1 MLSRVP
7 RWIYLGL
14 LVVGLS
20 LCIPA
25 TRQLWTQLGHQ
36 IGLHG
41 LFLSIEC
48 IALAGILFRL
58 PRTQSLLAWTGLLMT
73 WMVGGNLWKVWL
85 IQDHLDSP
93 VDLSGFNWC
102 WQALSLA
109 ALVLGCQ
116 LLSRRHWHRLVWLLQ
131 CILCNLFLIDQLY
144 ERYFDDVPGLYLL
157 TQLSQAK
164 SVIPSTIELLS
175 RDDLAFP
182 GDLLLTV
189 PLLFLKAPLAPAR
202 RLTSAWFL
210 VPLAL
215 SLIFGVTMDPEDLRI
230 LRLRFRNVAAVQRL
244 GLFHYH
250 FYDVL
255 QMAYS
260 RWENLIDSRYDQK
273 MLSELVRQS
282 RKSIRTQNDTL
293 GMYRGKNL
301 IVFQLESFEWFV
313 FNLKVDGQP
322 VTPFLNELAK
332 ESWTG
337 GLQDQSGQGR
347 SSDGEFILLNSL
359 LPPGQRPLVYAYPS
373 NFYEGLPALLS
384 KANYLTSYAVAY
396 YGSFWNCRYMARRYG
411 FKKNLFRAELPADA
425 NNSIGWGLSDFGLV
439 NRLKVHW
446 QKFPRPF
453 FAYVV
458 TMMGHYPYRELTRAQ
473 ERLELPEKL
482 ADPENMLGRYLQ
494 LCRERDEEWRRIVET
509 LKEEGLWQTSVVV
522 LVGDHDAR
530 IDYEDMALLQ
540 PKGTFDEVDKIE
552 SDRVFCLIHGPDGK
566 LRGQGPAYAAQVDL
580 MPTLLHLLGVTE
592 YPTASLGLNL
602 LSPVGRKIIV
612 SKTGYS
618 IDPEYV
624 VVDNGSTWSTYARS
638 THKEVVQKDL
648 PPQKALEDWNDL
660 IRDVLRLNLVP
671 AMLKMR

>member
-1 MLSRVP
+1 MCFPASRQGWVEQ
-7 RWIYLGL
+7 
-14 LVVGLS
+14 V
-20 LCIPA
+20 
-25 TRQLWTQLGHQ
+25 
-36 IGLHG
+36 GLHG
-41 LFLSIEC
+41 LFLGLGSA
-48 IALAGILFRL
+48 ALATLLFVL
-58 PRTQSLLAWTGLLMT
+58 PRTQSLKVWTFTLMA

-93 VDLSGFNWC
+93 VDLSTLNWC
-102 WQALSLA
+102 WQAITLA
-109 ALVLGCQ
+109 ALVIACQ
-116 LLSRRHWHRLVWLLQ
+116 VVSRRHWHRLVWLLQ
-131 CILCNLFLIDQLY
+131 SLLCSLFLIDQLY

-157 TQLSQAK
+157 TQLNQAK

-175 RDDLAFP
+175 REDLAFP
-182 GDLLLTV
+182 SDLLLAL
-189 PLLFLKAPLAPAR
+189 PLLFMKAPLAPAR
-202 RLTSAWFL
+202 S
-210 VPLAL
+210 L
-215 SLIFGVTMDPEDLRI
+215 SLSWFCLPLVLSVVFGVTMDSDDLRI

-255 QMAYS
+255 QMVYS
-260 RWENLIDSRYDQK
+260 RWENLIDSRYDKK
-273 MLSELVRQS
+273 MLSELVHQS
-282 RKSIRTQNDTL
+282 SKSIRVKNETL

-301 IVFQLESFEWFV
+301 IIFQLESFEWFV

-347 SSDGEFILLNSL
+347 SSDGEFILVNSL

-373 NFYEGLPALLS
+373 NVYEGLPALLT
-384 KANYLTSYAVAY
+384 KAGYLTSYSVAY
-396 YGSFWNCRYMARRYG
+396 YGSFWNCRYMSKRYG
-411 FKKNLFRAELPADA
+411 FKRNLFREELPIDP
-425 NNSIGWGLSDFGLV
+425 NNTIGWGLSDYGLI
-439 NRLKVHW
+439 NRLKVYW
-446 QKFPRPF
+446 QDFPRPF

-458 TMMGHYPYRELTRAQ
+458 TMMGHYPYRELSSAQ
-473 ERLELPEKL
+473 ERLKLPDKM
-482 ADPENMLGRYLQ
+482 ADKENMLGRYLQ
-494 LCRERDEEWRRIVET
+494 LCRERDEQWRRIVDT
-509 LKEEGLWQTSVVV
+509 LKAEGLWQDSVVV

-566 LRGQGPAYAAQVDL
+566 LRGQGPKYAAQVDL

-592 YPTASLGLNL
+592 YPSACLGINL
-602 LSPVGRKIIV
+602 LSPAQRKIIV

-624 VVDNGSTWSTYARS
+624 VVDNGATWSTYARS
-638 THKEVVQKDL
+638 THEEVSQKDL
-648 PPQKALEDWNDL
+648 PVQKALDDWNDL
-660 IRDVLRLNLVP
+660 VRDILRLNLVP
-671 AMLKMR
+671 AMLKMH

>member
-7 RWIYLGL
+7 KWIFLCL
-14 LVVGLS
+14 AAVGLS
-20 LCIPA
+20 MCIPW
-25 TRQLWTQLGHQ
+25 TRSWWVTYV
-36 IGLHG
+36 GLHG
-41 LFLSIEC
+41 LFLGLGC
-48 IALAGILFRL
+48 IALALILFWL
-58 PRTQSLLAWTGLLMT
+58 PRTQNLRTWTLTLML
-73 WMVGGNLWKVWL
+73 WMIGGNLWKVWL

-102 WQALSLA
+102 WQAFSLA
-109 ALVLGCQ
+109 GLVVGCQ
-116 LLSRRHWHRLVWLLQ
+116 LLSRRHWHRLVWCLQ
-131 CILCNLFLIDQLY
+131 VILCNLFLIDQLY

-157 TQLSQAK
+157 TQLNQAK

-175 RDDLAFP
+175 REDLVFP
-182 GDLLLTV
+182 GDLLLTL
-189 PLLFLKAPLAPAR
+189 PLLFLKAPLAPIR
-202 RLTSAWFL
+202 KLTAAWFSLPL
-210 VPLAL
+210 VL
-215 SLIFGVTMDPEDLRI
+215 SVIFGVTMDPEDLRI

-260 RWENLIDSRYDQK
+260 RWENLIDSRYDEK

-282 RKSIRTQNDTL
+282 RKSIRHKNDSL

-301 IVFQLESFEWFV
+301 IIFQLESFEWFV

-347 SSDGEFILLNSL
+347 SSDGEFILINSL

-373 NFYEGLPALLS
+373 NYYEGLPALLS
-384 KANYLTSYAVAY
+384 KVNYLTSYAVAY

-411 FKKNLFRAELPADA
+411 FKRNLFRDDLPADP

-458 TMMGHYPYRELTRAQ
+458 TMMGHYPYRELSSSQ
-473 ERLELPEKL
+473 ERLKLPAKL
-482 ADPENMLGRYLQ
+482 ADKENMLGRYLQ
-494 LCRERDEEWRRIVET
+494 LCRERDEEWRRIVDT
-509 LKEEGLWQTSVVV
+509 LKQEGIWQSSVIV

-566 LRGQGPAYAAQVDL
+566 LRGQGPSYAAQVDL
-580 MPTLLHLLGVTE
+580 MPTLLHLLGLTE
-592 YPTASLGLNL
+592 MPTAGLGINL
-602 LSPVGRKIIV
+602 LSPAQRKIIV

-618 IDPEYV
+618 IDPDYV

-638 THKEVVQKDL
+638 THLEVAQKNL
-648 PPQKALEDWNDL
+648 PVQKALEDWNDL